1 MGNILQ
7 PQANRVPD
15 NSKRIGYEP
24 PAIATRFLSPD
35 EMRLLGEMSPSR
47 DYDSTTWTR
56 AKVMDIAGSKKQI
69 SLRPCKIDIYPHMG
83 DYFYQKS
90 DHVYPVRTI
99 SFADQFAPGRLIP
112 QVSSHPTQLVK
123 SNRVSRIMGNVT
135 VPQ

>member
-7 PQANRVPD
+7 TQANQATATSTRV
-15 NSKRIGYEP
+15 GYEP

-56 AKVMDIAGSKKQI
+56 AKVMDIQGSKKQI
-69 SLRPCKIDIYPHMG
+69 SLRPCKVDVYPHMG
-83 DYFYQKS
+83 DHFYQKS
-90 DHVYPVRTI
+90 DRVYPVKSRTY
-99 SFADQFAPGRLIP
+99 SDAFAPNRLIP
-112 QVSSHPTQLVK
+112 QSGSHPNQLVK
-123 SNRVSRIMGNVT
+123 PMVISRIMGQVT